1 MCLMWVQAA
10 AAYCLFVIAQQGNN
24 CGIIPNF
31 WELGGED
38 TAILN
43 STANSIASLQGVRS
57 GHDCCLYLDA
67 QPPCHT
73 AGLTCV
79 VVGDRGSTLCV
90 ATAAERWALVDAVL
104 CLSFAVGRHL

>member
-57 GHDCCLYLDA
+57 GHDCCLYLDN
-67 QPPCHT
+67 H
-73 AGLTCV
+73 
-79 VVGDRGSTLCV
+79 R
-90 ATAAERWALVDAVL
+90 ATQQ
-104 CLSFAVGRHL
+104 G